1 MIRPTSDQRSTR
13 GLTFKRALVAGL
25 TCVALAPTALGENG
39 TYTVQRGETVASIA
53 RRLKLTEDQL
63 RDLNHLPAKTL
74 VKEGQKLAIP
84 EHIDVPTPVSSEAG
98 QPAAKST
105 SSSTGTAADSATSG
119 VDASAVST
127 IYQVQAGDSLTKIA
141 LIHRMSPETLATA
154 NHLKVDA
161 ILQIGQKLTVPTPG
175 KPVAAPA
182 PAPVASAAPEPK
194 ATPAAAPKPVQPE
207 PVVAKAAVAESKSEP
222 THADSKPAPKPQPVA
237 VQVGE
242 GRVKLRSTA
251 SMEAAVVSSVDPGTK
266 LTIVGKDGQW
276 WKVAVPGSKQVAY
289 VAGWVVQPILPGQ
302 SAPEVKVAVKPK
314 PTPASDPTETADARN
329 ATAIA
334 SIAGD
339 RVNLRSG
346 PSAESTKLSVLD
358 GGTTFSVL
366 DKDGDWVKVKAGDS
380 VGWVSK
386 SLTSLG
392 EPRPDSS
399 SSSSSKGEKF
409 LRLAMTYMGTPYV
422 RGGTSHDGVDC
433 SGLTYAVARELGI
446 SLPRTSSD
454 QWGVGKAVEKGN
466 LKPGDLVFFK
476 NTYRDGISHVGVYA
490 GGGKF
495 VHAVRSGKPVSVS
508 SLDDGYYVAHW
519 AGAYRVTD

>member
-13 GLTFKRALVAGL
+13 GLTLKRALVAGL

-39 TYTVQRGETVASIA
+39 TYTVQSGETVASIA
-53 RRLKLTEDQL
+53 RRLKLTEEHL
-63 RDLNHLPAKTL
+63 RDLNHLPAKSL

-84 EHIDVPTPVSSEAG
+84 EQIASPIPAPSAAG
-98 QPAAKST
+98 ATVAKSAG
-105 SSSTGTAADSATSG
+105 SSADSVVSG
-119 VDASAVST
+119 VDAATST
-127 IYQVQAGDSLTKIA
+127 TVYQVQAGDSLTRIA
-141 LIHRMSPETLATA
+141 LIHRMSPEALATA
-154 NHLKVDA
+154 NQLKVDA

-175 KPVAAPA
+175 KPASMAASA
-182 PAPVASAAPEPK
+182 PTATAAPEPK
-194 ATPAAAPKPVQPE
+194 PAAVAVAAPKPVQPE
-207 PVVAKAAVAESKSEP
+207 PRAAEAHAKPEKAAP
-222 THADSKPAPKPQPVA
+222 SKPAQPVA

-242 GRVKLRSTA
+242 GRVKLRSSA
-251 SMEAAVVSSVDPGTK
+251 SMEAGVVSSVDPGSR

-276 WKVAVPGSKQVAY
+276 WKVAVPGTKQVAY
-289 VAGWVVQPILPGQ
+289 VAGWVVQPILAGQ
-302 SAPEVKVAVKPK
+302 APSEVKVATK
-314 PTPASDPTETADARN
+314 PTPTPANEPRETVDAKSSGSL
-329 ATAIA
+329 A

-358 GGTTFSVL
+358 GGTTFSIL
-366 DKDGDWVKVKAGDS
+366 DKDGEWVKVKAGDS

-392 EPRPDSS
+392 EPHAD
-399 SSSSSKGEKF
+399 SSSSKGEKI
-409 LRLAMTYMGTPYV
+409 LRLAMTYLGAPYV

-446 SLPRTSSD
+446 NLPRTSSD
-454 QWGVGKAVEKGN
+454 QWGVGKAVDKGN

-490 GGGKF
+490 GGGRF
-495 VHAVRSGKPVSVS
+495 VHAVRSGKPVSIS

-519 AGAYRVTD
+519 AGAYRVTE